1 MPKCSCY
8 TIDNFGFMSTKRSI
22 KIPTS
27 KALRGDASRG
37 RFQHAIDFLFLFCD
51 FKQQLYIFL
60 DKREDVYMSSI
71 KMPKFEGLITAGENG
86 IVTPLLEEKPCLLQ
100 IINLQHQ

>member
-27 KALRGDASRG
+27 KALFGNASRDV
-37 RFQHAIDFLFLFCD
+37 FQHAIDFLFLFCD
-51 FKQQLYIFL
+51 FKQQLYIF
-60 DKREDVYMSSI
+60 KQARG
-71 KMPKFEGLITAGENG
+71 GLYVIHKDAK
-86 IVTPLLEEKPCLLQ
+86 I
-100 IINLQHQ
+100 